1 MADRNVTVSV
11 KDLGSFSL
19 PEGVNL
25 REALRR
31 EGIYLDGTCADQGR
45 CGRCV
50 VHIID
55 GDSPGAGDLERR
67 LLGDE
72 ALADGARLAC
82 KVILSGSMTIAIDP
96 ESILELDKTGRWKE
110 TWGSPLWHEN
120 RYPSSLDG
128 YGISVDLGTTS
139 IASALFNL
147 ADSRPMDLVAS
158 ANPQA
163 PWGEE
168 IISRLAAADKDEGD
182 AGSLQDV
189 LLETVSDHLMK
200 LCSRNGIPTG
210 SIQRVVLVGNSAI
223 HHLALGLPVS
233 TLLAPP
239 FSPSDCGEQILS
251 PDDMPMK
258 VNLNPDAQFIF
269 PPLIGGFV
277 GSDMTGSLL
286 AARAMGKSCGV
297 LMDTGTNSE
306 IAIWSG
312 GRILA
317 TSAAAGPA
325 FEGGHIR
332 CGMRAE
338 EGAIYRVALNRDG
351 IDCKVVGGV
360 PPTGICG
367 TGILDIVAE
376 MIRWGLV
383 DPSGRVQKGV
393 HPCQRGNVLVLDD
406 DSGVIFEP
414 RDVET
419 VQKAKAALS
428 VALDLLLKR
437 SGVDA
442 GQIEAIYL
450 AGAFGSRI
458 DLTNAIAIGLLPPLP
473 VGQFVMAGN
482 AALVGASFILLS
494 DEARQESGR
503 LAEVVEHVSI
513 AEDPQFEELYLE
525 NLFFDLSNF
534 LPSRKYR

>member
-1 MADRNVTVSV
+1 MIDKKVTVHV
-11 KDLGSFSL
+11 KDIGSFSL
-19 PEGVNL
+19 PEGTNL

-31 EGIYLDGTCADQGR
+31 EGVYLDGTCADQGR

-50 VHIID
+50 IRIIQ
-55 GDSPGAGDLERR
+55 GDTRGAGDLERG

-72 ALADGARLAC
+72 ALADGDRLAC
-82 KVILSGSMTIAIDP
+82 RVNLSGNLTIAIEQ
-96 ESILELDKTGRWKE
+96 ESILELDRTGRWKE
-110 TWGSPLWHEN
+110 TWDSPLWHEN
-120 RYPSSLDG
+120 RYSSSLEG
-128 YGISVDLGTTS
+128 YGICVDLGTTS
-139 IASALFNL
+139 VASALFNP
-147 ADSRPMDLVAS
+147 ANSKPMDLVAS

-168 IISRLAAADKDEGD
+168 ILSRLAAAHKDEGN

-189 LLETVSDHLMK
+189 LLETVSYHLK
-200 LCSRNGIPTG
+200 RLCSRNGISTR
-210 SIQRVVLVGNSAI
+210 SIQRVVFVGNSAI

-233 TLLAPP
+233 TLLSVP
-239 FSPSDCGEQILS
+239 FSPSVCGEQILS
-251 PDDMPMK
+251 PKDLPIRA
-258 VNLNPDAQFIF
+258 NLKPDAQFIF

-277 GSDMTGSLL
+277 GSDLTGSLL

-312 GRILA
+312 NRILA

-332 CGMRAE
+332 FGMRAE
-338 EGAIYRVALNRDG
+338 EGAIYRVALTRDG
-351 IDCKVVGGV
+351 IDYKVVGGG

-367 TGILDIVAE
+367 TGILDVVAE
-376 MIRWGLV
+376 MIKWGLV
-383 DPSGRVQKGV
+383 DPSGLVQKDV

-428 VALDLLLKR
+428 AALGLLMKR
-437 SGVDA
+437 SEINE
-442 GQIEAIYL
+442 GQIEEVYL
-450 AGAFGSRI
+450 AGAFGGKI
-458 DLTNAIAIGLLPPLP
+458 DLTNAFKVGLLPPLP
-473 VGQFVMAGN
+473 ERLFVMAGN

-494 DEARQESGR
+494 DEAREESR
-503 LAEVVEHVSI
+503 KLAETVEHVAI
-513 AEDPQFEELYLE
+513 ADDPEFEELYLE
-525 NLFFDLSNF
+525 SLFF
-534 LPSRKYR
+534 